1 LRPTRLRRA
10 ALLGCGLALA
20 ATTAAEAQTPDDRPE
35 PRTLFATTAG
45 GKLISFDSDRTR
57 RIMSRRTI
65 RGLPDGTKLT
75 GIDFR
80 PLTGD
85 LYGVGSDSVVYRID
99 PVSAI
104 AAAEAPAFTPTID
117 GAAFGVDFNP
127 VVDKIRVVSNRGQ
140 NLRLNVDEGTVLST
154 DGNLNPGTPQVV
166 AAAYLNSGFSPNLAP
181 ATMLMVID
189 SAADQILTQA
199 PPNNGTL
206 TNGKDLGIDVKA
218 DASFDIAGELNTGYL
233 ATAGRLYTV
242 DPATGDTRRAG
253 RIANGRTRLT
263 GLAAWQDAVD
273 NPPPAPA
280 PQPAPPAPEPPTPAP
295 PSPAPPAPA
304 PPAPAP
310 PAPAPPAPD
319 QPAAPAPPSGG
330 GAGGSLS
337 TIVDRPAR
345 ISLKRFLRR
354 GVRVTGTCTSNR
366 RGTIRIQLSR
376 MQARRV
382 GVRVLATRAVRCTGE
397 LSVRVKP
404 SAAARR
410 ALRGTSG
417 SLRAMVRLRAGSR
430 GDGARLFLR

>member
-1 LRPTRLRRA
+1 LRSTRLRRA

-20 ATTAAEAQTPDDRPE
+20 ASAAAEAQTPDDRPE
-35 PRTLFATTAG
+35 RTLFATTAG
-45 GKLISFDSDRTR
+45 GKLISFESDRPR
-57 RIMSRRTI
+57 RITSRRTI
-65 RGLPDGTKLT
+65 TGLAGAKLV

-80 PLTGD
+80 PRTGD

-104 AAAEAPAFTPTID
+104 ATAEAPAFTPTVD
-117 GAAFGVDFNP
+117 GAAFGVDVNP

-140 NLRLNVDEGTVLST
+140 NLRLNVDEGTVLNK

-166 AAAYLNSGFSPNLAP
+166 AAGYMNSGFSANTAP
-181 ATMLMVID
+181 ATTLLVID
-189 SAADQILTQA
+189 AAADQILTQA
-199 PPNNGTL
+199 PPNDGTL
-206 TNGKDLGIDVKA
+206 TNGKDLGIDVKP
-218 DASFDIAGELNTGYL
+218 DAGFDVAGVDNTGFL

-242 DPATGDTRRAG
+242 DTATGDTRRAG
-253 RIANGRTRLT
+253 RIGSGRMRLT
-263 GLAAWQDAVD
+263 GLAAWQDAVN

-295 PSPAPPAPA
+295 PAPAPPAPA

-319 QPAAPAPPSGG
+319 QPAAPAPPPSAD

-345 ISLKRFLRR
+345 ISLARFLRR

-404 SAAARR
+404 SAAAKR
-410 ALRGTSG
+410 ALRGARG
-417 SLRAMVRLRAGSR
+417 SLRATVRLRSGSA
-430 GDGARLFLR
+430 GDGARLVLRR